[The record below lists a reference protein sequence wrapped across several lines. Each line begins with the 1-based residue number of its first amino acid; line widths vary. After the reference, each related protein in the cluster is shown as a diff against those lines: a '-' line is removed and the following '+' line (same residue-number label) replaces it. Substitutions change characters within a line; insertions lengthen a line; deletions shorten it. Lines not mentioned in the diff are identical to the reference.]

1 MSYRFALPKETKTFL
16 HFRNE
21 YKQYIVILHGSC
33 YLLGGSFFFSI
44 FVGCWYDQWGFTR
57 PIIALNDWV
66 NLGVV
71 DVFWASPWSFA
82 VPPFGDMQFW
92 PAHKLQSIDK
102 QTWTPVL
109 SMLYRALLQVY
120 LCILHIQNTYNT
132 HMYLCII
139 TYVYLY
145 TYIYIDR
152 YVCYI
157 YTCIYI

>member
-1 MSYRFALPKETKTFL
+1 MSYRFALPKETKTFF

-21 YKQYIVILHGSC
+21 YKQYIVILHCSC
-33 YLLGGSFFFSI
+33 FFWGSFFFSI

-92 PAHKLQSIDK
+92 PAHKLQSNNK

-109 SMLYRALLQVY
+109 SMLYPRCCKSI

-145 TYIYIDR
+145 IYLYIYR
-152 YVCYI
+152 
-157 YTCIYI
+157 